1 MNTLALLLGAAFTTW
16 WVDPYGDVPYLPD
29 AEPHGGVVTNV
40 LSCAAAKGE
49 IETISFSVQPSR
61 DLKKVDFRPSDLTGP
76 GGAKI
81 PAACA
86 DFALVKCWYR
96 AGGRWRTSWCG
107 NHGKPELIN
116 DLVLHDNDLIR
127 VVEDEDYAKRTVLV
141 RFSYPEGPVWV
152 DMRKHGNGS
161 DHFLHEV
168 YPVMDAKKF
177 VPFDLQKDRFQQYW
191 FTWKIPQDAK
201 PGVYRGTLDVYE
213 EKSALAKLSVE
224 IEVYP
229 FALPTA
235 RTHYDT
241 SKRFISSWMG
251 TPSLEGE
258 LSNSKN
264 LAVSEAKLRNVY
276 KSFAEHNAHEAN
288 GPGHIRSDSTD
299 DLGVRTL
306 ILMRQAGMD
315 CEMTI
320 NGMSCDPGWACPV
333 ESPFISPEQD
343 PQLYS
348 NVLARYCKMLDLHR
362 LVYDKYLGHHNNYW
376 CGPDECGTYQHRRD
390 YGFFGEIFKR
400 GMFTWADSG
409 VPQDVGWSITMN
421 DAPAAARHTTAWN
434 WHKGSAEIVTYAG
447 TFTGPSDPDIWR
459 RTKGLRYYYADFNGL
474 HEYCWC
480 YNRWNHWNDFK
491 YRGSYAQFQIG
502 YPTYDGFIAT
512 LAWEG
517 VREALDDV
525 RYLSLLRLRAQA
537 AMKSSDPKVRALG
550 KRHYVWM
557 DSQEPEYVIDL
568 FAFRRE
574 VARRAA
580 ELVKFVGEEP
590 VWKPA
595 KPAPELPPC
604 SYGSVVP
611 TDVKP
616 DKLAAEYERNNRY
629 DLAIPVWEK
638 VFADEGRPVKERC
651 EAASRLAKLQTYFL
665 QRDAA
670 IRTLDTAIGWRET
683 PQGRRGKLLLQK
695 SRTMLS
701 DKVFEEE
708 FTLDQLNAAATV
720 LNSAFAMSGTTQR
733 ERFESILSMVD
744 AYLAGGQPQAAID
757 YAEARLQDTKLSGP
771 DKTALYIRKASG
783 YIAMSD
789 WDAAAR
795 VYRFAHQ
802 EGGRIGRE
810 VLKSEG
816 WVAEQREDWKTAQS
830 CYGAESKMYGSEE
843 EDLKA
848 GCVARCARV
857 TKKLR
862 EKERDVV
869 LDAEDIINGTI
880 DIELDE

>member
-127 VVEDEDYAKRTVLV
+127 VVEDEDYAKR
-141 RFSYPEGPVWV
+141 
-152 DMRKHGNGS
+152 
-161 DHFLHEV
+161 
-168 YPVMDAKKF
+168 
-177 VPFDLQKDRFQQYW
+177 
-191 FTWKIPQDAK
+191 
-201 PGVYRGTLDVYE
+201 
-213 EKSALAKLSVE
+213 
-224 IEVYP
+224 
-229 FALPTA
+229 
-235 RTHYDT
+235 
-241 SKRFISSWMG
+241 
-251 TPSLEGE
+251 
-258 LSNSKN
+258 
-264 LAVSEAKLRNVY
+264 
-276 KSFAEHNAHEAN
+276 
-288 GPGHIRSDSTD
+288 
-299 DLGVRTL
+299 
-306 ILMRQAGMD
+306 
-315 CEMTI
+315 
-320 NGMSCDPGWACPV
+320 
-333 ESPFISPEQD
+333 
-343 PQLYS
+343 
-348 NVLARYCKMLDLHR
+348 
-362 LVYDKYLGHHNNYW
+362 
-376 CGPDECGTYQHRRD
+376 
-390 YGFFGEIFKR
+390 
-400 GMFTWADSG
+400 
-409 VPQDVGWSITMN
+409 
-421 DAPAAARHTTAWN
+421 
-434 WHKGSAEIVTYAG
+434 
-447 TFTGPSDPDIWR
+447 
-459 RTKGLRYYYADFNGL
+459 
-474 HEYCWC
+474 
-480 YNRWNHWNDFK
+480 
-491 YRGSYAQFQIG
+491 
-502 YPTYDGFIAT
+502 
-512 LAWEG
+512 
-517 VREALDDV
+517 
-525 RYLSLLRLRAQA
+525 
-537 AMKSSDPKVRALG
+537 
-550 KRHYVWM
+550 
-557 DSQEPEYVIDL
+557 
-568 FAFRRE
+568 
-574 VARRAA
+574 
-580 ELVKFVGEEP
+580 
-590 VWKPA
+590 
-595 KPAPELPPC
+595 
-604 SYGSVVP
+604 
-611 TDVKP
+611 
-616 DKLAAEYERNNRY
+616 
-629 DLAIPVWEK
+629 
-638 VFADEGRPVKERC
+638 
-651 EAASRLAKLQTYFL
+651 
-665 QRDAA
+665 
-670 IRTLDTAIGWRET
+670 
-683 PQGRRGKLLLQK
+683 
-695 SRTMLS
+695 
-701 DKVFEEE
+701 EE

-733 ERFESILSMVD
+733 ERFESILSMVA

-757 YAEARLQDTKLSGP
+757 YAEARLQDTKLFGP